1 MPDHV
6 EIKLAQESNDQ
17 CCHQLKPV
25 QTVQRKE
32 INHTIRIILRTK
44 MGSTSND
51 AIDLT
56 RQKKERKEV
65 EYETVY
71 TIGK

>member
-1 MPDHV
+1 
-6 EIKLAQESNDQ
+6 
-17 CCHQLKPV
+17 
-25 QTVQRKE
+25 
-32 INHTIRIILRTK
+32 

-71 TIGK
+71 TIGKWNTKICKMLFVNM